1 MNKKTYTKIFLKQL
15 GRDTSDNSVEQH
27 YKLWWQ
33 NTRSKETEGFR
44 LTDLGFDTLNQIGI
58 TFYDI
63 QFPEGMTLSSQV
75 VIYLDKFIDTPY
87 YITKKNIFVTGEKKA
102 VELSLFA
109 GDIRKFGVAKAL
121 TRSRKNENQG

>member
-1 MNKKTYTKIFLKQL
+1 MNKKTYTKVFLKQL
-15 GRDTSDNSVEQH
+15 GRDTSDESVEQH

-33 NTRSKETEGFR
+33 NTRNKETEGFR
-44 LTDLGFDTLNQIGI
+44 LTDLGFDTLNQLDI

-63 QFPEGMTLSSQV
+63 QFPEDMRLSSQV
-75 VIYLDKFIDTPY
+75 IIHLDKFIDTPY

-121 TRSRKNENQG
+121 TRSKKNEKPG